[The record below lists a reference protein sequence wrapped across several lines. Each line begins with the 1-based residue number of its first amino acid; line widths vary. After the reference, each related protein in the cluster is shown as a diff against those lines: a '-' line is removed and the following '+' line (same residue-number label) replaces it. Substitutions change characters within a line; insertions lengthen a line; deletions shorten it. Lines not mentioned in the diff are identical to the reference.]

1 MNDSLFQPSLQHVRE
16 ERPLYS
22 TTTLFMSAFFG
33 GVFAATLV
41 FGVNAWRAARLP
53 RDLGALILA
62 GVAGLLL
69 PLLVLQFGPAE
80 SDSATR
86 VLMRLGGVLV
96 AGLLYL
102 RHRGLYRGQEL
113 FGVTRPNGWGI
124 GLLAVALGFALNLA
138 VLVFLSGWLM
148 ADAGAS
154 R

>member
-41 FGVNAWRAARLP
+41 FGVNAWRAARLR
-53 RDLGALILA
+53 RDLVALALA
-62 GVAGLLL
+62 GAGGLVL
-69 PLLVLQFGPAE
+69 PLIVLEFGPAE

-86 VLMRLGGVLV
+86 LLMRLGGVLV
-96 AGLLYL
+96 AGLLYI

-113 FGVTRPNGWGI
+113 FGVARPNGWGI

-138 VLVFLSGWLM
+138 LILLMSGWLA
-148 ADAGAS
+148 ADASVAP
-154 R
+154 